1 MRCTFHS
8 VIISVLQTLRRDGA
22 LKDIDVESILQTD
35 ETANDIPEDVSS
47 AGLIYNEKRELEL
60 MHDLGMNN

>member
-1 MRCTFHS
+1 M
-8 VIISVLQTLRRDGA
+8 LQTLRRDGA

-35 ETANDIPEDVSS
+35 ETTNDIPEDVSS